1 MKKAIIDLGTNTFHV
16 LIATPSKRI
25 LKKSI
30 AVKLGAGGIQNNI
43 ILPDALERAKKALTE
58 FKAITQEHQVKLN
71 DIFAFG
77 TSAMR
82 NAYNASELISY
93 ANEVLGIHINVIGG
107 DREAELIYKGVSSAV
122 TINKPSMIID
132 IGGGSVEFIICNE
145 KESLWRQSFEI
156 GGQRLMQKFMITDPI
171 SSKSVDKMNDFFRES
186 LLPIANAC
194 HQYQPSLLIGS
205 SGSFD
210 TLIDM
215 EYQAIHKT
223 DTPTDQFAF
232 ELRIERFYHWYE
244 QLLTK
249 NKEERML
256 IPGMISLRVEMIV
269 VAVCLIRYI
278 LQTFEIKEIKVS
290 NFALKEGVL
299 KEVFNAQ

>member
-16 LIATPSKRI
+16 LIATPHERI

-43 ILPDALERAKKALTE
+43 ILPDALERAKKALSE
-58 FKAITQEHQVKLN
+58 FKAITIEHGVSSS
-71 DIFAFG
+71 DIYAFG

-82 NAYNASELISY
+82 NAHNASDLISF
-93 ANEVLGIHINVIGG
+93 AADELDIKIKVIDGA
-107 DREAELIYKGVSSAV
+107 REAELIYKGVNSAV
-122 TINKPSMIID
+122 SIEKPSMIID
-132 IGGGSVEFIICNE
+132 IGGGSVEFIICN
-145 KESLWRQSFEI
+145 KNESLWKQSFEI
-156 GGQRLMQKFMITDPI
+156 GGQRLMQKFMTNDPI
-171 SSKSVDKMNDFFRES
+171 SSKSLEKMNDFFRES
-186 LLPIANAC
+186 LLPLANAC
-194 HQYQPSLLIGS
+194 HQYQPSVLIGS

-215 EYQAIHKT
+215 EFQSSEGRE
-223 DTPTDQFAF
+223 TPSDQFSF
-232 ELRIERFYHWYE
+232 ELSIERFYHWYE
-244 QLLTK
+244 ELLTK

-256 IPGMISLRVEMIV
+256 IPGMIPLRVEMIV

-278 LQTFEIKEIKVS
+278 LQTFEIKEIQVS

-299 KEVFNAQ
+299 NEVFSA